1 MWAAVI
7 GGALA
12 CYLLKLAGLAVPQS
26 RLEGERVQRIAALLP
41 VALLA
46 ALIAIGAFT
55 TGRSLAIDARAVG
68 LAVAAVAVLV
78 RAPFLVVVAAAA
90 ISTAALRL
98 L

>member
-1 MWAAVI
+1 MWATVT

-46 ALIAIGAFT
+46 ALIGIGAFS
-55 TGRSLAIDARAVG
+55 TGRSLAIDARTVG
-68 LAVAAVAVLV
+68 LAVAMVALVL
-78 RAPFLVVVAAAA
+78 RAPFLVVVGLAA